1 MSRRGFLFN
10 LFCATAFCVEAPRV
24 SGGESVRGV
33 EQAHHEMWRRFVDRH
48 GIIVDFTD
56 LDGRVELPTPAECRE
71 GKPNALGWFQPIENG
86 AMFNGLYM
94 DAAVERWRRTG
105 ADADAGSARR
115 LMEGLLKLASISELK
130 GFVGRGVSMDGI
142 SHYPMGSNDQTM
154 PWFFGL
160 WRYLDSGI
168 ATAFERERIVAKLV
182 ETAEAVAA
190 LGWRM
195 PAERPFGTRGSF
207 AGFSFDTA
215 PRLLFVAKL
224 LHKVTGDPKWDALYR
239 KSLDERGGKE
249 NASRRELCEKGMV
262 FDYAKTH
269 NWTSCTVVGALR
281 GLWEMEQEP
290 GLKAG
295 YARGLRASADL
306 AAESLAEAFRFERA
320 DESVFSQDWRTPMM
334 PLWQPQTTEQQA
346 QEMAIK
352 QLSAFTKTAPRRQK
366 ETAWIREP
374 VSAAWI
380 VTLCPDEEYVRTR
393 KDEILRMASHFDYA
407 KLYYCTFFWI
417 EAAWERC
424 QRL

>member
-1 MSRRGFLFN
+1 MR
-10 LFCATAFCVEAPRV
+10 
-24 SGGESVRGV
+24 
-33 EQAHHEMWRRFVDRH
+33 
-48 GIIVDFTD
+48 
-56 LDGRVELPTPAECRE
+56 
-71 GKPNALGWFQPIENG
+71 
-86 AMFNGLYM
+86 
-94 DAAVERWRRTG
+94 
-105 ADADAGSARR
+105 
-115 LMEGLLKLASISELK
+115 GLL
-130 GFVGRGVSMDGI
+130 
-142 SHYPMGSNDQTM
+142 
-154 PWFFGL
+154 
-160 WRYLDSGI
+160 
-168 ATAFERERIVAKLV
+168 
-182 ETAEAVAA
+182 
-190 LGWRM
+190 
-195 PAERPFGTRGSF
+195 
-207 AGFSFDTA
+207 
-215 PRLLFVAKL
+215 
-224 LHKVTGDPKWDALYR
+224 
-239 KSLDERGGKE
+239 
-249 NASRRELCEKGMV
+249 
-262 FDYAKTH
+262 
-269 NWTSCTVVGALR
+269 
-281 GLWEMEQEP
+281 EMEQEP